1 MTNTT
6 GGNAGS
12 APRAPAGRTSDF
24 KARVISSLVLGPA
37 TLIVVWI
44 GGWPFLAMV
53 AAGGML
59 AAHEWLKMLDGGRIP
74 VWIRRLACAVVPVAI
89 AVHVTL
95 GGFAAVATALIG
107 GGIVGA
113 LVPGRDRWRAAVGVP
128 YAVFGMI
135 SLVALRMAEGRSL
148 GPFLFLLFAVWACDI
163 GAYAAGRTIG
173 GPKLAPRISPQKT
186 WAGLI
191 GGAVSAAVVGLVFHL
206 FTDAPVLAVAV
217 APALAVAAQ
226 AGDLMESALKRH
238 CKVKDSGHLIPGH
251 GGLLDRIDGL
261 MVAAPVL
268 AVFQAAIGM
277 DLAW

>member
-12 APRAPAGRTSDF
+12 APRATAGRTNDF

-37 TLIVVWI
+37 TLVVVWV
-44 GGWPFLAMV
+44 GGWPFLAMIV
-53 AAGGML
+53 AGGVL

-74 VWIRRLACAVVPVAI
+74 VGLRRLACAFVPVAI
-89 AVHVTL
+89 AIHLTL
-95 GGFAAVATALIG
+95 GGFAAVAAALVG
-107 GGIVGA
+107 GGIVAA
-113 LVPGRDRWRAAVGVP
+113 LVPGRERWLAAAGVP
-128 YAVFGMI
+128 YAVFGMV
-135 SLVALRMAEGRSL
+135 SLIALRMAEGRSL
-148 GPFLFLLFAVWACDI
+148 GPFLFLLLTVWACDI
-163 GAYAAGRTIG
+163 GAYASGRTIG

-191 GGAVSAAVVGLVFHL
+191 GGAASAAAVGLAFHL
-206 FTDAPVLAVAV
+206 LTEAPFAAVFV